1 MRRTSL
7 DDSVASVKLS
17 RREAQVLGLISR
29 GKTNKE
35 IAFRLQLS
43 TGAVKN
49 HVSRLCRGLR
59 LSNRVEL
66 CIWGIQ
72 HPESLRQQWSEAAL
86 HPPGCL
92 CQSVY
97 CSAMRSAL
105 PTAA

>member
-1 MRRTSL
+1 MKRTSP
-7 DDSVASVKLS
+7 DDPVAKVKLS
-17 RREAQVLGLISR
+17 RREAQVLFFISR
-29 GKTNKE
+29 GKANKE
-35 IAFRLQLS
+35 IAFRLQMS

-49 HVSRLCRGLR
+49 QVSRLCRGLG

-72 HPESLRQQWSEAAL
+72 HPESLMQQWSEAAL

-97 CSAMRSAL
+97 CSAMRSAR
-105 PTAA
+105 PKAA